1 MRRNNLP
8 AGRGGPLVRVNFELG
23 SKTWISLWICDVH
36 RSTIFFLLIDEPI
49 DRPLNHFES
58 NFSKKGSSRDNFP
71 GSWAP
76 DSNREAS
83 QHAAGNVVH
92 PAACISFVIS
102 VEPHTHSANSYL
114 RALTTYLAACYA
126 IRDAYIYILHCYKIY
141 TVTNEFSLDTPSFQ
155 APLGQINR
163 RNVTRHVWSLY
174 CTVLYRIDSPD
185 RLRFTWEDLRRVN
198 TS

>member
-1 MRRNNLP
+1 MWCSSIHDFFFINRRTNRP
-8 AGRGGPLVRVNFELG
+8 AVKPFRIEFFEA
-23 SKTWISLWICDVH
+23 
-36 RSTIFFLLIDEPI
+36 RFL
-49 DRPLNHFES
+49 
-58 NFSKKGSSRDNFP
+58 FSKKGSSRDNFP

-76 DSNREAS
+76 DSSREAS

-174 CTVLYRIDSPD
+174 CTVLYRFARSSPVHLG
-185 RLRFTWEDLRRVN
+185 RSTTREYLVITSPRRATRSVN
-198 TS
+198 